1 MIIEKHIHFE
11 DTPVV
16 KLSNEINK
24 FGKIYTTS
32 KVSIL
37 VRVFIMLVQNDNES
51 RTKPFLFLVLHYSKG

>member
-51 RTKPFLFLVLHYSKG
+51 RTKPFLFLVFHYSKG